1 MTLFTK
7 PAPGEWI
14 KDPESGRSITTV
26 PTKQGSCTVD
36 DEGCVFR
43 GRDAC
48 RGVTCV
54 GVIYVEQPAFA
65 RLRLLGLGK

>member
-14 KDPESGRSITTV
+14 EDPESGRLITAV
-26 PTKQGSCTVD
+26 PNGHALCNVD
-36 DEGCVFR
+36 VEECVFR
-43 GRDAC
+43 YSLKCKNIPCGN
-48 RGVTCV
+48 
-54 GVIYVEQPAFA
+54 VIYVEQPAYA